1 MNWNF
6 HQYYSNR
13 TDGLMGQLL
22 LSDREK
28 DALKALRD
36 KVRERTRDIFVE
48 AKKLVNQAKKD
59 IGLEFLRVEM
69 SITNFRYLSQ
79 EDQNKFAELIIQL
92 DSNAKAEFLK
102 LTPRFWTQG
111 SFTYNT
117 LNKPYVTP
125 PQEMD
130 IDDGTYLPMVFFNE
144 KPVIGHHLLLL
155 LVDTSLKSLVAENPS
170 WTFEAKRTCG
180 RITIPHMNAH
190 VDVPM
195 YAIPED
201 KFLEKEQFF
210 KEAANTRLTYDG
222 YDSSVSIAD
231 QKKYKLDSDC
241 VNLAIRA
248 HDQKWMKSDPKVV
261 SDWFEENC
269 RRIGPHLRK
278 ICRFLKAWRDAQWEA
293 GGGPSSIS
301 LMAATVNILNR
312 KYIDNQDF
320 GSTMLT
326 IARELPNTFR
336 NGVESP
342 DDTDERPL
350 FPPYSEHGKREREI
364 IEKMQTLLT
373 NLENAFVADTK
384 HEALTLL
391 NLNFGDR
398 VKDYSLIVSPTA
410 APAFEDEASQASA
423 TFQISS
429 TMISG

>member
-48 AKKLVNQAKKD
+48 AKQLVKQAKKD
-59 IGLEFLRVEM
+59 IGLASLRVEM
-69 SITNFRYLSQ
+69 SVTNFKYLSL

-144 KPVIGHHLLLL
+144 KPIIAHHLLLL
-155 LVDTSLKSLVAENPS
+155 LVDTSLKSLVAENPN

-180 RITIPHMNAH
+180 RITIPYLNAH

-210 KEAANTRLTYDG
+210 KAAANTRFTYDG
-222 YDSSVSIAD
+222 YDSVSVAD

-248 HDQKWMKSDPKVV
+248 DDQKWMKSDPKVV
-261 SDWFEENC
+261 LDWFEEHC
-269 RRIGPHLRK
+269 SRTGTHLRK
-278 ICRFLKAWRDAQWEA
+278 ICRFLKAWRDAQWET

-301 LMAATVNILNR
+301 LMAATVSILNR
-312 KYIDNQDF
+312 KYVDHQDF

-342 DDTDERPL
+342 DPSDERPL
-350 FPPYSEHGKREREI
+350 FPSSAEHQEREREI
-364 IEKMQTLLT
+364 IAKMEILVM
-373 NLENAFVADTK
+373 NLENAFTTATK
-384 HEALTLL
+384 QEALNIL
-391 NLNFGDR
+391 NANFGDR
-398 VKDYSLIVSPTA
+398 VTDSSLIVPHAA
-410 APAFEDEASQASA
+410 APAFETEASKAVA
-423 TFQISS
+423 AVQINP
-429 TMISG
+429 TMKSG